1 MTWYSDVA
9 YVSSRPTSH
18 RACGFLEGTRR
29 HDAFEADAF
38 MVLLPVDL
46 NPLKSSLLSQCE
58 IARIKPARTGVQ
70 GDTRRAT
77 YAHLWSVF
85 SYTVIYGVG
94 SP

>member
-1 MTWYSDVA
+1 MRPLAHLHIVPAGSFKEPAGTMR
-9 YVSSRPTSH
+9 SRPMH
-18 RACGFLEGTRR
+18 
-29 HDAFEADAF
+29 F

-70 GDTRRAT
+70 GDTRRVT